1 MSKDEP
7 FQPSGLFSKVARFV
21 RSSAAGR
28 PGTDAEM
35 GGDEVSKQLLQEM
48 IGRKRRNDFV
58 REREFDML
66 RKLRQR
72 EAAGREL
79 ADQGDKPSFFHS
91 SMPSRPDD
99 RASTLKKIDEIEAQM
114 SMQWR
119 KPQRD
124 RTAPPLSIQPMS
136 DWGETTMGMPAPI
149 LPEVGATHYSAIAPI
164 APSMDYSTQVTVP
177 AGLEVGA
184 GAQAAS
190 TPAFIAAPLAEIVH
204 DAELEEAAILFANGD
219 DNGAEAGLL
228 EILGPQGSRRHHP
241 DTWLTLLDLY
251 RATGQKERFENAA
264 IEFVQRFDRSAPQW
278 LSMPDVVGRMAAPA
292 ARPSGNGPP
301 VDWSSPSSVGIQT
314 VAALKA
320 ALVKAPQPWRLDWSG
335 LKAIEPAAV
344 EPLHKLFAAW
354 AAQRVQLRFAGNEQL
369 QLVLRTA
376 TVSGD
381 KQVPA
386 DLWHLRLEAL
396 RVSREGDE
404 FEMAALDFCVTYEVS
419 PPAWSQAACGY
430 RALEK
435 SADPVTGKA
444 MIGQVFRDSQP
455 SVQPAGDSLMDS
467 TTSQVSQTFSVELS
481 GEIKGDAIELLEKLE
496 AKMVGADVM
505 LISCAKLIRVDFSAA
520 GTMLNWV
527 CAREVENRVVQF
539 SDVNRLVAS
548 FFNVIGI
555 TEHARVVTR
564 AD

>member
-1 MSKDEP
+1 MSKEEP
-7 FQPSGLFSKVARFV
+7 QPTPGLFSKVARFV
-21 RSSAAGR
+21 RNSGVGR
-28 PGTDAEM
+28 PGAESDT

-58 REREFDML
+58 RAREFDML

-72 EAAGREL
+72 EAAGRSDDEQ
-79 ADQGDKPSFFHS
+79 ADKPSFFNS
-91 SMPSRPDD
+91 SIPSRPDD

-119 KPQRD
+119 KPRD
-124 RTAPPLSIQPMS
+124 NVAPAPVQSMS
-136 DWGETTMGMPAPI
+136 DWGETTMGLPAPI
-149 LPEVGATHYSAIAPI
+149 LPDVGATHYNAIAPI
-164 APSMDYSTQVTVP
+164 APGMDFTEATVP
-177 AGLEVGA
+177 AALGPIGA

-190 TPAFIAAPLAEIVH
+190 MPAFKVAQPLEIVH

-219 DNGAEAGLL
+219 DAGAEAGLQ
-228 EILGPQGSRRHHP
+228 EILSPQGSRRHHP

-264 IEFVQRFDRSAPQW
+264 IDFVQRFDRSAPQW
-278 LSMPDVVGRMAAPA
+278 FSMPDLVGSMAAPQ
-292 ARPSGNGPP
+292 ARPSGNGPL

-314 VAALKA
+314 IATLKA
-320 ALVKAPQPWRLDWSG
+320 ALAKAQQPWRLDWTA
-335 LKAIEPAAV
+335 LKAIEPSAV
-344 EPLHKLFAAW
+344 EPLNKLFAAW

-369 QLVLRTA
+369 QLILRTA

-381 KQVPA
+381 AQIST
-386 DLWHLRLEAL
+386 DWWHLRLEAL
-396 RVSREGDE
+396 RVTRQADE

-435 SADPVTGKA
+435 ASDTQSGKA
-444 MIGQVFRDSQP
+444 LIGQVYRDSQP
-455 SVQPAGDSLMDS
+455 SLQPHSDSGMDS
-467 TTSQVSQTFSVELS
+467 STSQLSQTYSVELS
-481 GEIKGDAIELLEKLE
+481 GEIQGDAIALLEKLE
-496 AKMVGADVM
+496 ARLVGADVM

-527 CAREVENRVVQF
+527 CAREVEHRAVQF
-539 SDVNRLVAS
+539 TEVNRLVAS

-555 TEHARVVTR
+555 TEHARVMTR